1 MYKLDFASG
10 VCLCAIIIATF
21 LISSSLWSIMN
32 DGLLALRFQL
42 DGTQSAGSICGTQI
56 DRGQCSK
63 LEHCLLVEVHVR
75 RKKCDAK

>member
-32 DGLLALRFQL
+32 DGLLALRFQW
-42 DGTQSAGSICGTQI
+42 DRTAIPGSICGTQI
-56 DRGQCSK
+56 DPEM
-63 LEHCLLVEVHVR
+63 LEIL
-75 RKKCDAK
+75 KTAYWWKCT